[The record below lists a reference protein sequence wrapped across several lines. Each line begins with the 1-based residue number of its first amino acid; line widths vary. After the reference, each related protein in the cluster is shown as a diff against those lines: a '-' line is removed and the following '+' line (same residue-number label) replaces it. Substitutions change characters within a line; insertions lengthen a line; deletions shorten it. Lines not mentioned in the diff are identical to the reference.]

1 MFGKLRQGDCC
12 KFEFNQSYRVKPYL
26 KNIVFQRAFYHL
38 VGHLLLGNHRTESC
52 NVGGN
57 HELVLSNRPCMKT
70 TPHFHDTTM
79 YLHYTKR
86 DHKILKQ
93 KYLTVL
99 LKIHNNTVGRRKY
112 KTTALTLN
120 VIKYRHGII
129 LLP

>member
-1 MFGKLRQGDCC
+1 M
-12 KFEFNQSYRVKPYL
+12 
-26 KNIVFQRAFYHL
+26 
-38 VGHLLLGNHRTESC
+38 
-52 NVGGN
+52 
-57 HELVLSNRPCMKT
+57 HET

-112 KTTALTLN
+112 KTTALILN
-120 VIKYRHGII
+120 VIKYRHGIN